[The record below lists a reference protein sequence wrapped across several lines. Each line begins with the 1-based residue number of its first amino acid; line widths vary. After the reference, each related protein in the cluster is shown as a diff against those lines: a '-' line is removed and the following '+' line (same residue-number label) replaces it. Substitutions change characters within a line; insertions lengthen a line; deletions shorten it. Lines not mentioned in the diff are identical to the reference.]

1 MKKNIL
7 KRDLKRN
14 KIITIALIVFIA
26 VSSMLSAAAASLG
39 HRLTKSMSEF
49 FHLAQTA
56 HMIQMH
62 TGDLDERL
70 IDEFVEKHEY
80 IEKYQVVNLL
90 NVKGD
95 SLLLRNDGSTEM
107 GSITDNSFV
116 VQNDEFDFILGQ
128 NNEIIKLSSGE
139 VAVPVYYALAYD
151 LSIGNQIGV
160 KTNSGIITFK
170 IVDFGRDS
178 QMNSSFISSK
188 RMVVTKSDWDML
200 AKETGSLE
208 YIIEFRTT
216 DEKKVDRL
224 EVDYKNANLPSNG
237 PTVTYES
244 IKLLNSLNDIMMLLI
259 LIMMSLLMIFISVLC
274 IRFTMITCM
283 DEDYM
288 EIGVMK
294 SIGIPSKY
302 IRSRYFIKYIV
313 ISLVG
318 CGIGYLASFA
328 IEGTLQA
335 NLNAYMGLVEK
346 DYVNYAFQLL
356 ASIIS
361 GIIVLFLCSRVMK
374 RIDRISAVEALQ
386 ERSSDNSDKLV
397 KKPSIF
403 KERNKS
409 VNINLGFKYIGTYKK
424 PYILMTLIFILLTF
438 LMILPLNLTTTIGSS
453 DFVSYMGISKCD
465 LRVDLQNLESLPQEI
480 KQIEKLL
487 NEDKDLVNYALFT
500 TYAATAK
507 SAEGEDVYINFET
520 GDFTNFKINYFE
532 GSEPKRLNELGISYL
547 AAKQLDKEVGDQ
559 IAMTIGPKTYHF
571 IISGIYQDITNG
583 GKGAKSIYS
592 PEEKDM
598 ALAVFNINIKDEVN
612 KTDKKKIY
620 SQLFA
625 EAKVT
630 DIEDYVEQSM
640 GDAIKQ
646 LRKVTSTMI
655 LVGIFII
662 VFTAVIFIKLLMIRD
677 KNDLIVMKRIGFK
690 DKDIRVQY
698 RVRLLTPLLIGIV
711 TGAILVNTLGQS
723 LVSLLIGS
731 MGAPKVVFISNIFYA
746 YILCPLIMIV
756 TIVVTVTFAT
766 NKIKII
772 K

>member
-1 MKKNIL
+1 M
-7 KRDLKRN
+7 
-14 KIITIALIVFIA
+14 
-26 VSSMLSAAAASLG
+26 
-39 HRLTKSMSEF
+39 
-49 FHLAQTA
+49 
-56 HMIQMH
+56 
-62 TGDLDERL
+62 
-70 IDEFVEKHEY
+70 
-80 IEKYQVVNLL
+80 
-90 NVKGD
+90 
-95 SLLLRNDGSTEM
+95 
-107 GSITDNSFV
+107 
-116 VQNDEFDFILGQ
+116 
-128 NNEIIKLSSGE
+128 
-139 VAVPVYYALAYD
+139 
-151 LSIGNQIGV
+151 
-160 KTNSGIITFK
+160 
-170 IVDFGRDS
+170 
-178 QMNSSFISSK
+178 
-188 RMVVTKSDWDML
+188 
-200 AKETGSLE
+200 
-208 YIIEFRTT
+208 
-216 DEKKVDRL
+216 
-224 EVDYKNANLPSNG
+224 
-237 PTVTYES
+237 
-244 IKLLNSLNDIMMLLI
+244 
-259 LIMMSLLMIFISVLC
+259 
-274 IRFTMITCM
+274 
-283 DEDYM
+283 
-288 EIGVMK
+288 
-294 SIGIPSKY
+294 
-302 IRSRYFIKYIV
+302 
-313 ISLVG
+313 
-318 CGIGYLASFA
+318 
-328 IEGTLQA
+328 
-335 NLNAYMGLVEK
+335 
-346 DYVNYAFQLL
+346 
-356 ASIIS
+356 
-361 GIIVLFLCSRVMK
+361 
-374 RIDRISAVEALQ
+374 
-386 ERSSDNSDKLV
+386 
-397 KKPSIF
+397 
-403 KERNKS
+403 
-409 VNINLGFKYIGTYKK
+409 
-424 PYILMTLIFILLTF
+424 
-438 LMILPLNLTTTIGSS
+438 
-453 DFVSYMGISKCD
+453 
-465 LRVDLQNLESLPQEI
+465 
-480 KQIEKLL
+480 
-487 NEDKDLVNYALFT
+487 
-500 TYAATAK
+500 
-507 SAEGEDVYINFET
+507 
-520 GDFTNFKINYFE
+520 
-532 GSEPKRLNELGISYL
+532 GISYL